1 MLHRETEARMASG
14 TATDRASAPR
24 RRFTLLDGMILVAAT
39 AVGYALVHVLERLI
53 GEGDFLS
60 LIREAWTGREFAK
73 MALLLYL
80 VALPVLAAWTV
91 ALIPLRLLKPR
102 PRSRRMA
109 RQPGLMAGIAASMAI
124 GFMGLVVGIMS
135 VSMSWL
141 IGGLDQV
148 VMLQGVLMLP
158 ASLGLA
164 VLVAW
169 TTLLLGRRWRAEPS
183 WIDRLGRIIGVAW
196 VLLGLASPFA
206 LLFL

>member
-1 MLHRETEARMASG
+1 MAIE
-14 TATDRASAPR
+14 TATDRTSAPR

-53 GEGDFLS
+53 GEGAFLS
-60 LIREAWTGREFAK
+60 LIREAWTGGGMFSS
-73 MALLLYL
+73 MALVLYL
-80 VALPVLAAWTV
+80 IILPVLMAWTV

-102 PRSRRMA
+102 PRFRRA
-109 RQPGLMAGIAASMAI
+109 TCQPGLMAGIAVTLAI
-124 GFMGLVVGIMS
+124 GFMGLVVGILS
-135 VSMSWL
+135 ISMSWL

-148 VMLQGVLMLP
+148 VMIQGVLMLP

-164 VLVAW
+164 VLVTW